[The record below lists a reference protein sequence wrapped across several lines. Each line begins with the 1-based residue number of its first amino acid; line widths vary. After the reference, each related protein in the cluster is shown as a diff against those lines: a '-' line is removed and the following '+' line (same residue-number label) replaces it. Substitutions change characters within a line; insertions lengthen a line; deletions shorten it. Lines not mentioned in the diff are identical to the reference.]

1 MLLVEYYQQTSTITS
16 LQASTTMSRFHVFM
30 FLLTDTQQWPFPI
43 TFLVLAIFLL
53 LLSFLFSLEALG
65 YLHLTSYYFLP
76 IHSMLILVVFSFLLL
91 FLPTSYVYLY
101 IPGFFPHFRELS
113 PQKPLI
119 FGHCDVSVVHWKHS
133 ETRTFSASKTMFSF
147 DYLQPRH
154 LPLLWPYFNLK
165 QKIRSLTQCSTWEAA
180 GQEESKV
187 IRRGGSVSLA
197 RSKPAGAAEASLNW
211 WWDQGSAK
219 GDLFVPCHCQ

>member
-101 IPGFFPHFRELS
+101 ILGFFHTSGSCLLRNLSYLDIVMWVWFIENIQKQEHFQ
-113 PQKPLI
+113 PQKQCSHLI
-119 FGHCDVSVVHWKHS
+119 IYNHDIC
-133 ETRTFSASKTMFSF
+133 
-147 DYLQPRH
+147 
-154 LPLLWPYFNLK
+154 PYFDH
-165 QKIRSLTQCSTWEAA
+165 ILT
-180 GQEESKV
+180 
-187 IRRGGSVSLA
+187 
-197 RSKPAGAAEASLNW
+197 
-211 WWDQGSAK
+211 
-219 GDLFVPCHCQ
+219 